1 MVRLGFGSGGTVWP
15 LQTGFSCWRP
25 GGELVTP
32 FGSVFPL
39 KQLVGAAVSVISPKS
54 PLVSFPKKPLL
65 LNELFRRALPQSSYR
80 QRFDGLETVP
90 PWQLGASGGG
100 VSVSG

>member
-1 MVRLGFGSGGTVWP
+1 LDPGVHGSEPTGNSGAKNCESHATWLVSSGLVSGGTVWP

-25 GGELVTP
+25 EGELVTP

-54 PLVSFPKKPLL
+54 PFVSFPKNPSLL
-65 LNELFRRALPQSSYR
+65 KELFSSALPQSS
-80 QRFDGLETVP
+80 
-90 PWQLGASGGG
+90 
-100 VSVSG
+100 